1 VGFVEKM
8 DESLFMMIIFFK
20 VVYVGGDLAE
30 KVAGRR
36 NITEKREKIGHGLAE
51 GWQRRRRLGLG
62 FLREEERFSKKC

>member
-8 DESLFMMIIFFK
+8 NESLFMMMFFFK

-36 NITEKREKIGHGLAE
+36 NITEKREKKLDTIWPEVGG
-51 GWQRRRRLGLG
+51 G
-62 FLREEERFSKKC
+62 